1 MPIPEGAKMEVPY
14 VALAKQHRAIK
25 RELLAAA
32 GEVFDSGQFI
42 LGDKVAE
49 FERRAAKLCGSK
61 FAVGVNS
68 GTDALILSLK
78 VLGVGEG
85 DEVITAPNSFLAS
98 ASCAVA
104 VRAVPKFV
112 DSAGDLNIDPGK
124 IEKAITPK
132 TKAIIPVHLTGRPAQ
147 MERIM
152 EIAREHDVK
161 VVEDCA
167 QAINAS
173 LNGKKV
179 GSFGQC
185 GAFSLHP
192 LKNLNACGDAGFI
205 TTDDPE
211 VCESLRQ
218 LRNIGLKNRDESDV
232 WGTNTRLDE
241 LQAALLLVKLRHLPE
256 WERGRR
262 ANAKYYHER
271 LKDVV
276 GAPIDGPG
284 MKCVYHTYVLQADRR
299 DALAAHLASRG
310 VGSKI
315 HYPIPIHMQKAARE
329 YGYRRGMF
337 PVCERQAGRIL
348 SIPVY
353 SELTPA
359 QREFVADSVLDFYG
373 VGR

>member
-1 MPIPEGAKMEVPY
+1 MDVPY
-14 VALAKQHRAIK
+14 VALAKQHKAIR

-32 GEVFDSGQFI
+32 GEVFDSGMFI
-42 LGDKVAE
+42 LGPKVAE
-49 FERRAAKLCGSK
+49 FEKKAAKLCGSK
-61 FAVGVNS
+61 YAVGVNS
-68 GTDALILSLK
+68 GTDALILALK
-78 VLGVGEG
+78 VLGVGKG

-104 VRAVPKFV
+104 VGAIPKFV
-112 DSAGDLNIDPGK
+112 DSADDLNIDVDK
-124 IEKAITPK
+124 IEAAITPR

-152 EIAREHDVK
+152 EIAMEHDIA

-179 GSFGQC
+179 GSFGDC

-205 TTDDPE
+205 TTDDADA
-211 VCESLRQ
+211 CETLRQ

-262 ANAKYYHER
+262 ANAKYYHKR
-271 LKDVV
+271 LNEVV
-276 GAPIDGPG
+276 DAPIDAPG
-284 MKCVYHTYVLQADRR
+284 MKCVYHTYVVQADRR
-299 DALAAHLASRG
+299 DALAAHLAKRN

-315 HYPIPIHMQKAARE
+315 HYPIPIHMQKAAAE
-329 YGYRRGMF
+329 YGYRQGMF
-337 PVCERQAGRIL
+337 HVCERQAGRIL

-353 SELTPA
+353 SELTAA
-359 QREFVADSVLDFYG
+359 QREHVADCVVEFYG
-373 VGR
+373 GRK

>member
-1 MPIPEGAKMEVPY
+1 MEVPY

-25 RELLAAA
+25 RELLVAA
-32 GEVFDSGQFI
+32 GEVLDSGMFI

-49 FERRAAKLCGSK
+49 FEKRAARMCGCK

-68 GTDALILSLK
+68 GTDALILALK
-78 VLGVGEG
+78 VLGVGKG

-104 VRAVPKFV
+104 VGAKPKFV
-112 DSAGDLNIDPGK
+112 DSMGDLNIDPEK
-124 IEKAITPK
+124 IEAAITPR
-132 TKAIIPVHLTGRPAQ
+132 TKAIIPVHLTGRPAG

-152 EIAREHDVK
+152 EVARENDVA

-173 LNGKKV
+173 LNGRKV
-179 GSFGQC
+179 GSFGDF

-205 TTDDPE
+205 TTDDAE
-211 VCESLRQ
+211 AHETLCQ
-218 LRNIGLKNRDESDV
+218 LRNIGLKNRDESDI

-262 ANAKYYHER
+262 ANAKYYYKR
-271 LKDVV
+271 LRDCVD
-276 GAPIDGPG
+276 APIDGPG
-284 MKCVYHTYVLQADRR
+284 MKCVYHTYVIQADRR
-299 DALAAHLASRG
+299 DRLAAHLASRG
-310 VGSKI
+310 IGSKV
-315 HYPIPIHMQKAARE
+315 HYPIPIHQQKAAAQF
-329 YGYRRGMF
+329 GYRRGMF
-337 PVCERQAGRIL
+337 PVCERQAERIL

-353 SELTPA
+353 PELTEA
-359 QREFVADSVLDFYG
+359 QREFVADAIAGFFGGEY
-373 VGR
+373 